1 VSENGIKIITT
12 NRKARHEYHIHDTLE
27 AGLVLTGTEIKSIRA
42 GHVSIQEAY
51 VTHRNGEMWLVGMHI
66 APYEPA
72 DRENHDVL
80 RPRKLLMHA
89 REIARWADDV
99 QQKGFTIV
107 PLRIYL
113 RRGRAKV
120 EIALVRGKKLYDK
133 RQTLAK
139 KDSQRRMDRAL
150 SDHRKGRR

>member
-1 VSENGIKIITT
+1 VSEDGIKVITR

-51 VTHRNGEMWLVGMHI
+51 VNYHGGEMWLLGMHI
-66 APYEPA
+66 APYDPA
-72 DRENHDVL
+72 DKENHDVL

-89 REIARWADDV
+89 REINRWADSL

-107 PLRIYL
+107 PLQLYL

-120 EIALVRGKKLYDK
+120 EIALARGKKLYDK
-133 RQTLAK
+133 RQALARK
-139 KDSQRRMDRAL
+139 ESQRRMDRAL